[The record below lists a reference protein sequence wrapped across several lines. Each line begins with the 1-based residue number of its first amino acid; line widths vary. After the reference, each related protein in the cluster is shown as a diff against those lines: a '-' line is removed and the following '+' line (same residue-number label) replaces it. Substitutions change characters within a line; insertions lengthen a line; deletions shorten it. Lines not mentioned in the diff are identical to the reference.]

1 MNFKQ
6 FCSDILILSDPEIAV
21 QMKSYMR
28 DQFEFLGVPAARRRE
43 ASLKQFE
50 TAYDENEIDWEF
62 IDACW
67 EQNFREFQY
76 VAIDY
81 LTIMSSFLQ
90 QEDIDFIEDLIIT
103 KSWWDTVDNLH
114 VCIGNLVSEYPELQE
129 KILAWS
135 KSDNIWLRRSAI
147 LHQLGYKEKTN
158 TKLLSEILENNFN
171 SDEFFIKKAIGWAL
185 REYSKTNADWVTDFI
200 TENKQNLSS
209 LSYREAAKYIHEGE
223 SS

>member
-6 FCSDILILSDPEIAV
+6 FCSDILILSDPEIAA

-28 DQFEFLGVPAARRRE
+28 NKFDFLGVPAARRRE

-50 TAYDENEIDWEF
+50 TAHEEGEIDWEF
-62 IDACW
+62 VDACW

-81 LTIMSSFLQ
+81 LTIMSSFLKE
-90 QEDIDFIEDLIIT
+90 EDIDLIENLIT
-103 KSWWDTVDNLH
+103 DKSWWDTVDNLNLC
-114 VCIGNLVSEYPELQE
+114 VGNLIKEYPD
-129 KILAWS
+129 LAENVLTWS

-147 LHQLGYKEKTN
+147 IHQLSYKENTN
-158 TKLLSEILENNFN
+158 TELLAEIIKNNFD

-185 REYSKTNADWVTDFI
+185 REYSKTNTDWVTDFI

-209 LSYREAAKYIHEGE
+209 LSYREASKYIHEGE
-223 SS
+223 